1 MTIFKKIKQQLWK
14 YGIRYERI
22 FFVAVA
28 TIILPEQKKT
38 TWYSCVVGA
47 FRGVLELLGLKDF
60 LRAVFFRV

>member
-28 TIILPEQKKT
+28 TIILPEQKKLP
-38 TWYSCVVGA
+38 GIH
-47 FRGVLELLGLKDF
+47 
-60 LRAVFFRV
+60 VF